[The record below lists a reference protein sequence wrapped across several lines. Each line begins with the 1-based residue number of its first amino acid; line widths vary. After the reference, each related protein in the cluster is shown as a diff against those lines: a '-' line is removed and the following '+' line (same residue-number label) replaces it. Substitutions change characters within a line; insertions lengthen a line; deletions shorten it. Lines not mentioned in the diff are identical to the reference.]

1 MGSYER
7 TRVGKPWSLRAGAGG
22 AAYTNCMLVAG
33 TPHTAAVVLT
43 LLSHEQRWCYF
54 LGHPARPGLCLAP
67 ASLRHKLTKIIESG
81 SNVESVAIH
90 TTAKCKMPP
99 TIGNTSSK
107 FGTDCAQG
115 YLFGSN
121 AYKMGVLLALFLKS
135 CVPGCVLSPY
145 QYQAL

>member
-1 MGSYER
+1 MNAHMWESPGCH
-7 TRVGKPWSLRAGAGG
+7 RAGAGG
-22 AAYTNCMLVAG
+22 AAYTNCVLVAG

-43 LLSHEQRWCYF
+43 LLSHEQRQCYS
-54 LGHPARPGLCLAP
+54 LGHPARSGLCLAP
-67 ASLRHKLTKIIESG
+67 ASLQHKLTKITESG

-90 TTAKCKMPP
+90 GTAKCKMPP

-115 YLFGSN
+115 YLFGSHSYN
-121 AYKMGVLLALFLKS
+121 MGVLLALFLKS
-135 CVPGCVLSPY
+135 CVPDCVLSPY